1 MARTKELVENY
12 LQRAT
17 ESVKTYVSGL
27 AKDKQ
32 DKKALKHDPKWR
44 KLNAEAKRLKRQIY
58 FIDRRNAKGGSTPAE

>member
-12 LQRAT
+12 LQLAT
-17 ESVKTYVSGL
+17 ESVKSYVSSL

-44 KLNAEAKRLKRQIY
+44 KLNAETKRLKRQIH
-58 FIDRRNAKGGSTPAE
+58 FIERRNTKGGTPAA